1 MKHLKLL
8 TKTVATLCGMAI
20 VSTIPAADR
29 PHDPGVNARQHAQ
42 SERTQQGVRSGE
54 LTRDEAKSLHQE
66 EKSLREEERAYK
78 SDGKLTPAE
87 RKDLHQDAN
96 QISKNIYRE
105 KHDGEVRPGGPLP
118 PARPRAPVV
127 NGRQHL
133 QHDRIA
139 QGVRS
144 GQLTKEETA
153 KLRQEEKSIRQEERA
168 YRADGKLTPA
178 ERKDLHLDLNK
189 TSKDI
194 YQEKHDSET
203 RPGTAPAPTPK
214 PAK

>member
-8 TKTVATLCGMAI
+8 TKAIATLCGMAI
-20 VSTIPAADR
+20 VSTTLAAGR
-29 PHDPGVNARQHAQ
+29 PHDPSVNARQRAQ
-42 SERTQQGVRSGE
+42 HDRTQQGVRSGE
-54 LTRDEAKSLHQE
+54 LTRDETKTLHQE

-78 SDGKLTPAE
+78 SDGKLTTAE

-96 QISKNIYRE
+96 QVSKDIYRE

-118 PARPRAPVV
+118 PARTHAPAV
-127 NGRQHL
+127 NGRQRL

-144 GQLTKEETA
+144 GQLTKEETV
-153 KLRQEEKSIRQEERA
+153 KLHQEEKGIRQEERA
-168 YRADGKLTPA
+168 YRADGKLTPT
-178 ERKDLHLDLNK
+178 ERKDLHQDLNQAN
-189 TSKDI
+189 KDI
-194 YQEKHDSET
+194 YQEKHDGET

-214 PAK
+214 PVK

>member
-1 MKHLKLL
+1 MKELKLIM
-8 TKTVATLCGMAI
+8 KTFASLCGVAI
-20 VSTIPAADR
+20 VSTALAADR

-42 SERTQQGVRSGE
+42 HQRTQQGVRSGE
-54 LTRDEAKSLHQE
+54 LTHDEAKSLRQE
-66 EKSLREEERAYK
+66 EKTLREEEHAYK
-78 SDGKLTPAE
+78 ADGKLTPAE

-96 QISKNIYRE
+96 QISKDIYQE
-105 KHDGEVRPGGPLP
+105 KHDGQVRPGAPLP
-118 PARPRAPVV
+118 PPHPHAPLV

-139 QGVRS
+139 QGVHS

-153 KLRQEEKSIRQEERA
+153 KLRAEEKGIRQEERA
-168 YRADGKLTPA
+168 YRADGKLTSV
-178 ERKDLHLDLNK
+178 ERKDLQQDLNK

-203 RPGTAPAPTPK
+203 RPAPTAAPALK